1 MSPNSFKLFLLFF
14 SFTLVLAC
22 ATDDAKSNSKIEE
35 ASRLTVPVSNSQVQ
49 IGTQIWM
56 TKNLNVSRYR
66 NGDLIPQVTNANQWR
81 ALTTGAWCYYENN
94 TTNGP
99 VYGKL
104 YNWYAVNDP
113 RGLAPQG
120 WHVPSIT
127 EWITLATFLGGDS
140 MAGGKMKATVL
151 WSSPNAGATNSS
163 GFTGLPG
170 GYFTGTSFGYMGDFG
185 FWWAST
191 AYNTQS
197 AYNYLLNYGFA
208 DSAATN
214 NGKYFGC
221 SVRCLKD

>member
-1 MSPNSFKLFLLFF
+1 MSYNFFKLFFLLFSF
-14 SFTLVLAC
+14 SLILAC
-22 ATDDAKSNSKIEE
+22 ANDDAKNNSKTT
-35 ASRLTVPVSNSQVQ
+35 AVSRPIVPITVSEVQ

-66 NGDLIPQVTNANQWR
+66 NGDIIPQVTNANQWR

-94 TTNGP
+94 TANGT

-127 EWITLATFLGGDS
+127 EWITLTTSLGGDS
-140 MAGGKMKATVL
+140 MAGGELKATIL
-151 WSSPNAGATNSS
+151 WNSPNAGATNSS

-170 GYFTGTSFGYMGDFG
+170 GYFTGTSFGYLGDFG
-185 FWWAST
+185 FWWLAT
-191 AYNTQS
+191 AYNAQS
-197 AYNYLLNYGFA
+197 AYSYLLNSGFA
-208 DSAATN
+208 DSSATN